1 MGKSAKFYKR
11 PSRKEKESQALSKFT
26 TPSPGIKKPK
36 QSDEPKR
43 TTTKIPTPDLTS
55 MDLDS
60 KPVQQKKKQPS
71 KPDYV
76 DLLMGKKTFK
86 KIPAKRKKLL

>member
-26 TPSPGIKKPK
+26 TPSPGVKKPK
-36 QSDEPKR
+36 QPNEPKR
-43 TTTKIPTPDLTS
+43 TKIPTPDLTS

-60 KPVQQKKKQPS
+60 KPVSQKKKGPS

-86 KIPAKRKKLL
+86 KIPAQRKKLH